1 MVRLS
6 PWGVVSY
13 AYTKN
18 VISWNRI
25 YSWEDVMKTVEM
37 TRGYLEYYINL
48 VDKTV
53 AEFDGTDSNFKRSS
67 SVGKMLSNSIACY
80 REIIH
85 KRVNW

>member
-1 MVRLS
+1 MESTL
-6 PWGVVSY
+6 G
-13 AYTKN
+13 
-18 VISWNRI
+18 
-25 YSWEDVMKTVEM
+25 EDAVKTVE
-37 TRGYLEYYINL
+37 TTAKAIEYYINL